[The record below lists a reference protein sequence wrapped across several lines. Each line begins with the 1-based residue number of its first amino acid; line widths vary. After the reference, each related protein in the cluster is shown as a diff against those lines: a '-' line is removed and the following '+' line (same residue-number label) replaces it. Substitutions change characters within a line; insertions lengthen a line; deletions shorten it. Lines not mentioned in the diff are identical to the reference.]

1 MAEEAE
7 GPIRV
12 LIAEDHAVVR
22 EGLRIILDMEDD
34 VKVVGEASGGAEAV
48 ALAQQLKPHVV
59 LMDIRMEDMDGVEAT
74 RNIRREVP
82 ETNVL
87 VLTGFA
93 EDRYLLDAIEAGANG
108 FLVKDA
114 RPEKVIEAIHLVA
127 SGESLVT
134 PALLRKLLD
143 AFARRREAAKEA
155 HDALTPREMEVL
167 TALAGGM
174 KNEEIAQE
182 LVISEK
188 TVKSH
193 LTSVFSKLKVD
204 GRTQAMLYA
213 IREGLVDI

>member
-1 MAEEAE
+1 MAEERE

-22 EGLRIILDMEDD
+22 EGLRIILSMEED
-34 VKVVGEASGGAEAV
+34 VKVVGEASGGTEAV
-48 ALAQQLKPHVV
+48 TLAQQLKPHVV

-74 RNIRREVP
+74 RSIRSEVP

-93 EDRYLLDAIEAGANG
+93 EDRYLLEAIEAGANG

-114 RPEKVIEAIHLVA
+114 RPEKVIEAIHRVA
-127 SGESLVT
+127 AGESLVT

-143 AFARRREAAKEA
+143 AFARRREAAKQA
-155 HDALTPREMEVL
+155 HAALTPRELEVL
-167 TALAGGM
+167 KALATGM
-174 KNEEIAQE
+174 RNEEIATE

-193 LTSVFSKLKVD
+193 LTSIFGKLQVD

-213 IREGLVDI
+213 IREGLVEV